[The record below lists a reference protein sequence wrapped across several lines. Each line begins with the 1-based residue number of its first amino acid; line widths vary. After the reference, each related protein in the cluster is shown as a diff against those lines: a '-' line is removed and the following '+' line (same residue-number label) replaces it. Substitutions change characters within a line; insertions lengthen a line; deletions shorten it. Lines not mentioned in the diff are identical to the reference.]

1 MKKKVLIICRGNSCR
16 SIIAEALINKYL
28 DGVEAYSCGTSPSY
42 RVNPYAKRV
51 LKENLAWKDRY
62 YSKDC
67 SMVTD
72 IDFDL
77 VVTVCDSTK
86 ERCPIFSK
94 NVKRVHIGFSDP
106 DGEEYLSF
114 QKIYLAIKEKL
125 IPNVKS
131 LCGIIE

>member
-1 MKKKVLIICRGNSCR
+1 
-16 SIIAEALINKYL
+16 
-28 DGVEAYSCGTSPSY
+28 
-42 RVNPYAKRV
+42 
-51 LKENLAWKDRY
+51 
-62 YSKDC
+62 
-67 SMVTD
+67 MVTD